1 MTDLKRLDLAQRYFV
16 DDLPGANIPATRLRN
31 VLENLQQ
38 VHPLSAL
45 ALKYLLAQ
53 GLVALRQ
60 FALGET
66 SYEAFRETAV
76 AEQFKR
82 KQAAEVERLAR
93 DAERLAK
100 EAEYEATAAA
110 RAAEYER
117 TRHRAEEA
125 RRARE
130 RDPKFIARV
139 KGQQLRMRYGLD
151 QFIEEQVFARVMEIL
166 HRLDGGS
173 RLNDADVLW
182 LTTEGKNYYTE
193 SLQAAF
199 HAREADFYAAEYGR
213 TNDPWNAVNA
223 SGHHRKCGQARAAHV
238 LLTSIPAQQQT
249 TPKLKSAICT
259 THGGVMRDLDR
270 IDEALAFGAQ
280 AHALA
285 PRDFR
290 PCTLLGAVNI
300 EIGSLT
306 VGLEWY
312 RKAEERGASERSIN
326 FDLRGILLRADE
338 AKRAEIKAFLLRED
352 PARYGW
358 VNGAATGAL
367 RSRPT

>member
-1 MTDLKRLDLAQRYFV
+1 MTNLNRLDLAQRYFV

-31 VLENLQQ
+31 VLDNLQQ
-38 VHPLSAL
+38 GHTLSAL
-45 ALKYLLAQ
+45 ALKYLQAQ

-66 SYEAFRETAV
+66 TYEAFRETAV

-139 KGQQLRMRYGLD
+139 KSQQLRMRYGLD
-151 QFIEEQVFARVMEIL
+151 QFIEEQAFARVMDIL
-166 HRLDGGS
+166 QRLDGGS

-199 HAREADFYAAEYGR
+199 HECEAEFFAAEYSR
-213 TNDPWNAVNA
+213 TMDPWNAVNA
-223 SGHHRKCGQARAAHV
+223 SGHFRKCDRARTAHE
-238 LLTSIPAQQQT
+238 LLASIPAQQQA

-259 THGGVMRDLDR
+259 THGGVMRDLGR
-270 IDEALAFGAQ
+270 MDEALALGGH
-280 AHALA
+280 AHAFT
-285 PRDFR
+285 PGDFR

-300 EIGSLT
+300 ELGNLS
-306 VGLEWY
+306 VGWDWY
-312 RKAEERGASERSIN
+312 RKAEERGASVRSIDH
-326 FDLRGILLRADE
+326 DLRGIFMRADE
-338 AKRAEIKAFLLRED
+338 ARRVEIRTFLLRED
-352 PARYGW
+352 PARYRW
-358 VNGAATGAL
+358 VNEFHP
-367 RSRPT
+367 R